1 MYIILLL
8 FLIIFLIIFTL
19 ILSWDNNTIYKNRDK
34 FFILSIILFLLSL
47 LMLFVYNMNNINSNI
62 VVKLEWNFIFTY
74 LFYYELYLDNLSISF
89 IILTTFLIPITLGIG
104 LINIK
109 YRLKE
114 YLIYFFLLEIL
125 LINFFLVTN
134 LLLFYIY
141 FEAVLIPMF
150 LIILI
155 WGSRKR
161 KIHAS
166 FLFFFFTLIG
176 SLFMLLGILWLYLY
190 VGELNIQILQY
201 IILPKEYQL
210 VLWFLFF
217 VAFAVKVPIYPV
229 HSWLPEA
236 HVEAPTGG
244 SIILAG
250 VLLKLG
256 LYGMLRVLLVLF
268 PIGNI
273 YYTPLVITL
282 SFISV
287 IFISII
293 ILQQIDLKK
302 IIAYSSIAHMNFV
315 VIGLFSNNVYGI
327 EGGIF
332 TMLSHGLISSM
343 LFFCIGVLYDR
354 YGERN
359 LLYYN
364 NIGQIMPHFSVF
376 FFFGLLANLGMP
388 GTSSFIG
395 EFLLLLS
402 LSFKSTFLLFIM
414 SFSLFLTTIYCIWL
428 FNRICFGYMRN
439 RYIRVYK
446 DLIRFE
452 SIVLVILTIL
462 IFFFGLYPNCILN
475 LFHEF
480 VCLNLNKHI
489 LFNSKYISK

>member
-1 MYIILLL
+1 MKIILFL
-8 FLIIFLIIFTL
+8 FLIIFLIIFYFIISL
-19 ILSWDNNTIYKNRDK
+19 DNKSIYKYRDK
-34 FFILSIILFLLSL
+34 FFILSMILFLISII
-47 LMLFVYNMNNINSNI
+47 MLFIYNINNINSNI
-62 VVKLEWNFIFTY
+62 LIKLEWNFIFTY
-74 LFYYELYLDNLSISF
+74 LFYYELYIDNLSISF
-89 IILTTFLIPITLGIG
+89 IVLTTFLIPITLGLG

-114 YLIYFFLLEIL
+114 YLMYFFLIEIL

-141 FEAVLIPMF
+141 FEAILIPMF

-166 FLFFFFTLIG
+166 FLFFFFTLVG
-176 SLFMLLGILWLYLY
+176 SLFMILGILWLYLY
-190 VGELNIQILQY
+190 IGELNIQILQY
-201 IILPKEYQL
+201 IILSKEHQL
-210 VLWFLFF
+210 ILWFLFF
-217 VAFAVKVPIYPV
+217 IAFAVKVPMYPV

-256 LYGMLRVLLVLF
+256 LYGMLRVLIVLF
-268 PIGNI
+268 PIANI

-302 IIAYSSIAHMNFV
+302 IIAYSSIAHMNFA
-315 VIGLFSNNVYGI
+315 VIGIFSNNIYGI
-327 EGGIF
+327 EGSIF

-359 LLYYN
+359 LLYYT
-364 NIGQIMPHFSVF
+364 NIVQIMPFFTF
-376 FFFGLLANLGMP
+376 FFFFSIIANLGMP
-388 GTSSFIG
+388 GTSSFVG

-414 SFSLFLTTIYCIWL
+414 SWSLFLTTIYCIWL
-428 FNRICFGYMRN
+428 FNRISFGYMSKK
-439 RYIRVYK
+439 YIIIYK

-452 SIVLVILTIL
+452 SIILIIFTIL
-462 IFFFGLYPNCILN
+462 ILFFGIYPNCILN
-475 LFHEF
+475 LFHDF
-480 VCLNLNKHI
+480 TYFNMYKQILYIPRNL
-489 LFNSKYISK
+489 

>member
-1 MYIILLL
+1 MKIILISFFIL
-8 FLIIFLIIFTL
+8 FLLIFSFL
-19 ILSWDNNTIYKNRDK
+19 LSLNNKLIYKHRNK
-34 FFILSIILFLLSL
+34 FFILSMILFLISII
-47 LMLFVYNMNNINSNI
+47 MLFIYNINNINSNI
-62 VVKLEWNFIFTY
+62 LVKLEWNFVFIY
-74 LFYYELYLDNLSISF
+74 LFYYELYIDNISISF
-89 IILTTFLIPITLGIG
+89 IVLTTFLIPITLGLG

-114 YLIYFFLLEIL
+114 YLIYFFLIEIL

-141 FEAVLIPMF
+141 FEAILIPMF

-166 FLFFFFTLIG
+166 FLFFFFTLVG
-176 SLFMLLGILWLYLY
+176 SLFMILGILWLYLY
-190 VGELNIQILQY
+190 IGELNIQILQY
-201 IILPKEYQL
+201 IILSKEHQL
-210 VLWFLFF
+210 ILWILFF
-217 VAFAVKVPIYPV
+217 IAFAVKVPIYPV
-229 HSWLPEA
+229 HGWLPEA

-256 LYGMLRVLLVLF
+256 LYGMLRVLTVLF
-268 PIGNI
+268 PIANI
-273 YYTPLVITL
+273 YYTPLVLTL

-302 IIAYSSIAHMNFV
+302 IIAYSSIAHMNFAV
-315 VIGLFSNNVYGI
+315 VGIFSNNTYGI
-327 EGGIF
+327 EGSIF

-364 NIGQIMPHFSVF
+364 NIAQIMPYFSF
-376 FFFGLLANLGMP
+376 FFFISIIGNLGMP
-388 GTSSFIG
+388 GTSSFVG
-395 EFLLLLS
+395 KFLLLLS
-402 LSFKSTFLLFIM
+402 LSFKSIFLLFIM
-414 SFSLFLTTIYCIWL
+414 SLSLFLTTIYCIWL

-439 RYIRVYK
+439 KYIIVYK

-452 SIVLVILTIL
+452 SIIL
-462 IFFFGLYPNCILN
+462 IIFTVLILFFGIYPNCILN
-475 LFHEF
+475 LFHDF
-480 VCLNLNKHI
+480 VYFNMYKQI
-489 LFNSKYISK
+489 LYI

>member
-1 MYIILLL
+1 MLTFLIL
-8 FLIIFLIIFTL
+8 FLIIFIIIFILL
-19 ILSWDNNTIYKNRDK
+19 ISWDNKKIYKNREK
-34 FFILSIILFLLSL
+34 IFILSMIVFLLSI
-47 LMLFVYNMNNINSNI
+47 LMLFTFNMNNINSNI
-62 VVKLEWNFIFTY
+62 LITLRWDFIFSY
-74 LFYYELYLDNLSISF
+74 LFYYELYLDNLSLSF
-89 IILTTFLIPITLGIG
+89 IVLTTFLIPITLGLG

-114 YLIYFFLLEIL
+114 YLIYFFLIEVL

-134 LLLFYIY
+134 LLFFYIY

-166 FLFFFFTLIG
+166 FLFFFFTLVG
-176 SLFMLLGILWLYLY
+176 SLFMILGILWLYLY
-190 VGELNIQILQY
+190 IGELNIQILQY
-201 IILPKEYQL
+201 IILSKEHQL
-210 VLWFLFF
+210 ILWFLFF

-256 LYGMLRVLLVLF
+256 LYGMLRVLIVLF
-268 PIGNI
+268 PIANI

-302 IIAYSSIAHMNFV
+302 IIAYSSIAHMNFA
-315 VIGLFSNNVYGI
+315 VIGIFSNNIYGI
-327 EGGIF
+327 EGSIF

-359 LLYYN
+359 LLYYS
-364 NIGQIMPHFSVF
+364 NIAQIMPYFSF
-376 FFFGLLANLGMP
+376 FFLFSIIANLGMP
-388 GTSSFIG
+388 GTSSFVG

-414 SFSLFLTTIYCIWL
+414 SFSLFLTTMYCIWL
-428 FNRICFGYMRN
+428 FNRICFGYMRY
-439 RYIRVYK
+439 RHIRIYK

-452 SIVLVILTIL
+452 SIVLIIFTIL
-462 IFFFGLYPNCILN
+462 ILFFGLYPNCILN
-475 LFHEF
+475 LFHDLVYF
-480 VCLNLNKHI
+480 NMHKQV
-489 LFNSKYISK
+489 LFSSKSL

>member
-1 MYIILLL
+1 
-8 FLIIFLIIFTL
+8 
-19 ILSWDNNTIYKNRDK
+19 
-34 FFILSIILFLLSL
+34 
-47 LMLFVYNMNNINSNI
+47 MLFIYNINNINSNI
-62 VVKLEWNFIFTY
+62 LVKLEWNFIFIY
-74 LFYYELYLDNLSISF
+74 LFYYELYIDNVSISF

-114 YLIYFFLLEIL
+114 YLIYFFLIEIL

-141 FEAVLIPMF
+141 FEAILIPMF

-166 FLFFFFTLIG
+166 YLFFFFTLVG
-176 SLFMLLGILWLYLY
+176 SLFMILGILWLYLY
-190 VGELNIQILQY
+190 IGELNIQILQY
-201 IILPKEYQL
+201 IILSKEHQL
-210 VLWFLFF
+210 ILWLLFF
-217 VAFAVKVPIYPV
+217 IAFAVKVPIYPV
-229 HSWLPEA
+229 HGWLPEA

-256 LYGMLRVLLVLF
+256 LYGMLRVLTVLF
-268 PIGNI
+268 PIANI
-273 YYTPLVITL
+273 YYTPLVLTL

-302 IIAYSSIAHMNFV
+302 IIAYSSIAHMNLV
-315 VIGLFSNNVYGI
+315 VVGIFSNNIYGI
-327 EGGIF
+327 EGAIY

-343 LFFCIGVLYDR
+343 LFFCIGILYDR

-364 NIGQIMPHFSVF
+364 NVAQIMPYFSF
-376 FFFGLLANLGMP
+376 FFFIGMIANLGMP
-388 GTSSFIG
+388 GTSSFVG
-395 EFLLLLS
+395 EFLILLS
-402 LSFKSTFLLFIM
+402 LSFKSIFLLFIM
-414 SFSLFLTTIYCIWL
+414 SLSLFLTTIYCIWL
-428 FNRICFGYMRN
+428 YNRICFGYMKN
-439 RYIRVYK
+439 KYIIIYK

-452 SIVLVILTIL
+452 SIILTIFSIL
-462 IFFFGLYPNCILN
+462 ILFFGIYPNCILN
-475 LFHEF
+475 LFHDF
-480 VCLNLNKHI
+480 VYFNMYKQI
-489 LFNSKYISK
+489 LYI

>member
-1 MYIILLL
+1 MKAILISFFVIFVLIFS
-8 FLIIFLIIFTL
+8 FLISL
-19 ILSWDNNTIYKNRDK
+19 NNKLVYKHRNK
-34 FFILSIILFLLSL
+34 FFILSMILFLISL
-47 LMLFVYNMNNINSNI
+47 IMLFIYNINNINSNI
-62 VVKLEWNFIFTY
+62 LVKLEWNFIFIY
-74 LFYYELYLDNLSISF
+74 LFYYELYIDNISISF
-89 IILTTFLIPITLGIG
+89 IVLTTFLIPITLGLG

-114 YLIYFFLLEIL
+114 YLIYFFLIEIL

-141 FEAVLIPMF
+141 FEAILIPMF

-166 FLFFFFTLIG
+166 YLFFFFTLVG
-176 SLFMLLGILWLYLY
+176 SLFMILGILWLYLY
-190 VGELNIQILQY
+190 IGELNIQILQY
-201 IILPKEYQL
+201 IILSKEHQL
-210 VLWFLFF
+210 ILWLLFF
-217 VAFAVKVPIYPV
+217 IAFAVKVPIYPV
-229 HSWLPEA
+229 HGWLPEA

-256 LYGMLRVLLVLF
+256 LYGMLRVLTVLF
-268 PIGNI
+268 PIANI
-273 YYTPLVITL
+273 YYTPLVLTL

-315 VIGLFSNNVYGI
+315 VIGIFSNNIYGI
-327 EGGIF
+327 EGAVF

-364 NIGQIMPHFSVF
+364 NIAQIMPYFSF
-376 FFFGLLANLGMP
+376 FFFIGIIANLGMP
-388 GTSSFIG
+388 GTSSFVG

-402 LSFKSTFLLFIM
+402 LSFKSIFLLFIM
-414 SFSLFLTTIYCIWL
+414 SLSLFLTTIYCIWL

-439 RYIRVYK
+439 KYIIVYK

-452 SIVLVILTIL
+452 SIIL
-462 IFFFGLYPNCILN
+462 IIFTVLILFFGIYPNCILN
-475 LFHEF
+475 LFHDI
-480 VCLNLNKHI
+480 VYSNMYKQI
-489 LFNSKYISK
+489 LYI

>member
-1 MYIILLL
+1 MQIVLFL
-8 FLIIFLIIFTL
+8 FLIVFLVIFYL
-19 ILSWDNNTIYKNRDK
+19 ILSLDNKSIYKYRDK
-34 FFILSIILFLLSL
+34 FFILSMILFLLSL
-47 LMLFVYNMNNINSNI
+47 VMLFIYNLNNINSN
-62 VVKLEWNFIFTY
+62 VLVKLEWDFVFTY
-74 LFYYELYLDNLSISF
+74 LIYYELYIDNLSISF
-89 IILTTFLIPITLGIG
+89 IVLTTFLIPVTLGLG

-114 YLIYFFLLEIL
+114 YLLYFFLIEVL

-134 LLLFYIY
+134 ILMFYIY

-166 FLFFFFTLIG
+166 FLFFFFTLVG
-176 SLFMLLGILWLYLY
+176 SLFMILGILWLYLY
-190 VGELNIQILQY
+190 IGELNIQILQY
-201 IILPKEYQL
+201 VILSKENQL
-210 VLWFLFF
+210 ILWFLFF

-256 LYGMLRVLLVLF
+256 LYGMLRILLVLF
-268 PIGNI
+268 PIANI
-273 YYTPLVITL
+273 YYTPLVVTL

-302 IIAYSSIAHMNFV
+302 IIAYSSIAHMNFA
-315 VIGLFSNNVYGI
+315 VIGIFSNNIYGI
-327 EGGIF
+327 EGSIF

-364 NIGQIMPHFSVF
+364 NIAQIMPFFSF
-376 FFFGLLANLGMP
+376 FFLFSIIANLGMP
-388 GTSSFIG
+388 GTSSFVG

-414 SFSLFLTTIYCIWL
+414 SLSLFLTTIYCIWL
-428 FNRICFGYMRN
+428 FNRISFGYMHTK
-439 RYIRVYK
+439 YIVVYK

-452 SIVLVILTIL
+452 SIVLIIFTLL
-462 IFFFGLYPNCILN
+462 IIFFGLYPNCILN
-475 LFHEF
+475 LFHDF
-480 VCLNLNKHI
+480 VYFNMYKHI
-489 LFNSKYISK
+489 LFIPKVL

>member
-1 MYIILLL
+1 MKIILLL
-8 FLIIFLIIFTL
+8 FLIVFIIIFYFIISL
-19 ILSWDNNTIYKNRDK
+19 DNKSIYKYRDK
-34 FFILSIILFLLSL
+34 FFILSMILFLISL
-47 LMLFVYNMNNINSNI
+47 IMLFIYNINNINSNI
-62 VVKLEWNFIFTY
+62 LVKLEWNFIFTY
-74 LFYYELYLDNLSISF
+74 LFYYELYIDNLSISF
-89 IILTTFLIPITLGIG
+89 IVLTTFLIPITLGLG

-114 YLIYFFLLEIL
+114 YLMYFFLIEVL

-141 FEAVLIPMF
+141 FEAILIPMF
-150 LIILI
+150 LVILI

-176 SLFMLLGILWLYLY
+176 SLFMILGIIWLYLY
-190 VGELNIQILQY
+190 IGELNIQILQY
-201 IILPKEYQL
+201 IILSKEHQL
-210 VLWFLFF
+210 ILWFLFF
-217 VAFAVKVPIYPV
+217 IAFAVKVPMYPV

-256 LYGMLRVLLVLF
+256 LYGMLRVLIVLF
-268 PIGNI
+268 PIANI

-302 IIAYSSIAHMNFV
+302 IIAYSSIAHMNFA
-315 VIGLFSNNVYGI
+315 VIGIFSNNIYGI
-327 EGGIF
+327 EGSIF

-359 LLYYN
+359 LLYYSN
-364 NIGQIMPHFSVF
+364 VVQIMPFFSF
-376 FFFGLLANLGMP
+376 FFFFSIIANLGMP

-402 LSFKSTFLLFIM
+402 LSFKSIFLLFIM
-414 SFSLFLTTIYCIWL
+414 SSTLFLTTIYCIWL
-428 FNRICFGYMRN
+428 FNRICFGYMSKK
-439 RYIRVYK
+439 YIIIYK
-446 DLIRFE
+446 DLIKFE
-452 SIVLVILTIL
+452 SLILVIFTIL
-462 IFFFGLYPNCILN
+462 ILFFGLYPNCILN
-475 LFHEF
+475 LFHDF
-480 VCLNLNKHI
+480 IYFNMYKQILYIPKNL
-489 LFNSKYISK
+489 

>member
-1 MYIILLL
+1 MLIFS
-8 FLIIFLIIFTL
+8 FLISL
-19 ILSWDNNTIYKNRDK
+19 NNKLVYKHRNK
-34 FFILSIILFLLSL
+34 FFILSMILFLISL
-47 LMLFVYNMNNINSNI
+47 IMLFIYNINNINSNI
-62 VVKLEWNFIFTY
+62 LVKLEWNFVFIY
-74 LFYYELYLDNLSISF
+74 LFYYELYIDNISISF
-89 IILTTFLIPITLGIG
+89 IVLTTFLIPVTLGLG
-104 LINIK
+104 LMNVK

-114 YLIYFFLLEIL
+114 YLIYFFLIEIL

-141 FEAVLIPMF
+141 FEAILIPMF

-166 FLFFFFTLIG
+166 YLFFFFTLVG
-176 SLFMLLGILWLYLY
+176 SLFMILGILWLYLY
-190 VGELNIQILQY
+190 IGELNIQILQY
-201 IILPKEYQL
+201 VILSKEHQL
-210 VLWFLFF
+210 ILWLLFF
-217 VAFAVKVPIYPV
+217 IAFAVKVPIYPV
-229 HSWLPEA
+229 HGWLPEA

-256 LYGMLRVLLVLF
+256 LYGMLRVLTVLF
-268 PIGNI
+268 PIANI
-273 YYTPLVITL
+273 YYTPLVLTL

-315 VIGLFSNNVYGI
+315 VIGLFSNNIYGI

-364 NIGQIMPHFSVF
+364 NIAQIMPYFSF
-376 FFFGLLANLGMP
+376 FLFIGIIANLGMP
-388 GTSSFIG
+388 GTSSFVG

-402 LSFKSTFLLFIM
+402 LSFKSIFLLFIM
-414 SFSLFLTTIYCIWL
+414 SLSLFLTTIYCIWL

-439 RYIRVYK
+439 KYIIVYK

-452 SIVLVILTIL
+452 SIIL
-462 IFFFGLYPNCILN
+462 IIFTVLILFFGIYPNCILN
-475 LFHEF
+475 LFHD
-480 VCLNLNKHI
+480 VVYSNMYKQI
-489 LFNSKYISK
+489 LYI

>member
-1 MYIILLL
+1 MKILL
-8 FLIIFLIIFTL
+8 FLFVIIFVIIFYFIISL
-19 ILSWDNNTIYKNRDK
+19 DNKSIYKYRDK
-34 FFILSIILFLLSL
+34 FFILSMILFLISII
-47 LMLFVYNMNNINSNI
+47 MLFIYNINNINSNI
-62 VVKLEWNFIFTY
+62 LVKLEWNFIFTY
-74 LFYYELYLDNLSISF
+74 LFYYELYIDNLSISF
-89 IILTTFLIPITLGIG
+89 IVLTTFLIPVTLGLG

-114 YLIYFFLLEIL
+114 YLIYFFLIEIL

-141 FEAVLIPMF
+141 FEAILIPMF

-176 SLFMLLGILWLYLY
+176 SLFMILGILWLYLY

-201 IILPKEYQL
+201 IILSKEHQL
-210 VLWFLFF
+210 ILWFLFF
-217 VAFAVKVPIYPV
+217 IAFAVKVPMYPV

-256 LYGMLRVLLVLF
+256 LYGMLRILIVLF
-268 PIGNI
+268 PIANI

-302 IIAYSSIAHMNFV
+302 IIAYSSIAHMNFA
-315 VIGLFSNNVYGI
+315 VIGIFSNNIYGI
-327 EGGIF
+327 EGSIF

-343 LFFCIGVLYDR
+343 LFFCIGILYDR

-359 LLYYN
+359 LLYYT
-364 NIGQIMPHFSVF
+364 NIVQIMPFFSF
-376 FFFGLLANLGMP
+376 FFFFSIIANLGMP

-402 LSFKSTFLLFIM
+402 LSFKSIFLLFVM
-414 SFSLFLTTIYCIWL
+414 SWTLFLTTIYCIWL
-428 FNRICFGYMRN
+428 FNRICFGYMSKK
-439 RYIRVYK
+439 YVIIYK

-452 SIVLVILTIL
+452 SLILIIFTIL
-462 IFFFGLYPNCILN
+462 ILFFGLYPNCILN
-475 LFHEF
+475 LFHDFIYFNMHKEI
-480 VCLNLNKHI
+480 LYIQKNL
-489 LFNSKYISK
+489 

>member
-1 MYIILLL
+1 MLIFS
-8 FLIIFLIIFTL
+8 FLISL
-19 ILSWDNNTIYKNRDK
+19 NNKLVYKHRNK
-34 FFILSIILFLLSL
+34 FFILSMILFLISL
-47 LMLFVYNMNNINSNI
+47 IMLFIYNINNINSNI
-62 VVKLEWNFIFTY
+62 LVKLEWNFVFIY
-74 LFYYELYLDNLSISF
+74 LFYYELYIDNISISF
-89 IILTTFLIPITLGIG
+89 IVLTTFLIPVTLGLG
-104 LINIK
+104 LMNIK

-114 YLIYFFLLEIL
+114 YLIYFFLIEIL

-141 FEAVLIPMF
+141 FEAILIPMF

-166 FLFFFFTLIG
+166 YLFFFFTLVG
-176 SLFMLLGILWLYLY
+176 SLFMILGILWLYLY
-190 VGELNIQILQY
+190 IGELNIQILQY
-201 IILPKEYQL
+201 VILSKEHQL
-210 VLWFLFF
+210 ILWLLFF
-217 VAFAVKVPIYPV
+217 IAFAVKVPIYPV
-229 HSWLPEA
+229 HGWLPEA

-256 LYGMLRVLLVLF
+256 LYGMLRVLTVLF
-268 PIGNI
+268 PIANI
-273 YYTPLVITL
+273 YYTPLVLTL

-315 VIGLFSNNVYGI
+315 VIGLFSNNIYGI

-364 NIGQIMPHFSVF
+364 NIAQIMPYFSF
-376 FFFGLLANLGMP
+376 FFFIGIIANLGMP
-388 GTSSFIG
+388 GTSSFVG

-402 LSFKSTFLLFIM
+402 LSFKSIFLLFIM
-414 SFSLFLTTIYCIWL
+414 SLSLFLTTIYCIWL

-439 RYIRVYK
+439 KYIIVYK

-452 SIVLVILTIL
+452 SIIL
-462 IFFFGLYPNCILN
+462 IIFTVLILFFGIYPNCILN
-475 LFHEF
+475 LFHD
-480 VCLNLNKHI
+480 VVYSNMYKQI
-489 LFNSKYISK
+489 LYI

>member
-1 MYIILLL
+1 MKIILILFL
-8 FLIIFLIIFTL
+8 IVFLIIFYFLVSLNNKLIYQYR
-19 ILSWDNNTIYKNRDK
+19 NK
-34 FFILSIILFLLSL
+34 FFILSMILFLISII
-47 LMLFVYNMNNINSNI
+47 MLFIYNINNINSNI
-62 VVKLEWNFIFTY
+62 LVKLEWNFIFTY
-74 LFYYELYLDNLSISF
+74 LFYYELYIDNVSISF
-89 IILTTFLIPITLGIG
+89 IVLTTFLIPITLGLG

-114 YLIYFFLLEIL
+114 YLIYFFLIEIL

-141 FEAVLIPMF
+141 FEAILIPMF
-150 LIILI
+150 LVILI

-166 FLFFFFTLIG
+166 FLFFFFTLVG
-176 SLFMLLGILWLYLY
+176 SLFMILGIIWLYLY
-190 VGELNIQILQY
+190 IGELNIQILQY
-201 IILPKEYQL
+201 VILSKEHQL
-210 VLWFLFF
+210 ILWFLFF
-217 VAFAVKVPIYPV
+217 IAFAVKVPIYPV
-229 HSWLPEA
+229 HGWLPEA

-256 LYGMLRVLLVLF
+256 LYGMLRVLIVLF
-268 PIGNI
+268 PIANI
-273 YYTPLVITL
+273 YYIPLVVTL

-302 IIAYSSIAHMNFV
+302 IIAYSSIAHMNFA
-315 VIGLFSNNVYGI
+315 VIGIFSNNIYGI
-327 EGGIF
+327 EGSIF

-364 NIGQIMPHFSVF
+364 NIAQIMPYFSLF
-376 FFFGLLANLGMP
+376 FFFSIIANLGMP
-388 GTSSFIG
+388 GTSSFVG

-402 LSFKSTFLLFIM
+402 LSFKSIFLLFIM
-414 SFSLFLTTIYCIWL
+414 SSTLFLTTIYCIWL

-439 RYIRVYK
+439 KYIIVYK

-452 SIVLVILTIL
+452 SIILIIFTIL
-462 IFFFGLYPNCILN
+462 ILFFGIYPNCILN
-475 LFHEF
+475 LFHDF
-480 VCLNLNKHI
+480 VYFNMYKQI
-489 LFNSKYISK
+489 LYI

>member
-8 FLIIFLIIFTL
+8 FLIIFLIIFSL

-34 FFILSIILFLLSL
+34 FFILSIILFLLSI

-74 LFYYELYLDNLSISF
+74 LFYYELYIDNLSISF

-210 VLWFLFF
+210 ILWFLFF

-376 FFFGLLANLGMP
+376 FFFWF
-388 GTSSFIG
+388 TCKF
-395 EFLLLLS
+395 
-402 LSFKSTFLLFIM
+402 
-414 SFSLFLTTIYCIWL
+414 
-428 FNRICFGYMRN
+428 
-439 RYIRVYK
+439 RYAWYK
-446 DLIRFE
+446 
-452 SIVLVILTIL
+452 
-462 IFFFGLYPNCILN
+462 
-475 LFHEF
+475 
-480 VCLNLNKHI
+480 
-489 LFNSKYISK
+489 

>member
-1 MYIILLL
+1 MKIILLL
-8 FLIIFLIIFTL
+8 FLIIFIIIFYFIISL
-19 ILSWDNNTIYKNRDK
+19 DNKSIYKYRDK
-34 FFILSIILFLLSL
+34 FFILSMILFLISL
-47 LMLFVYNMNNINSNI
+47 IMLFIYNLNNVNSNI
-62 VVKLEWNFIFTY
+62 LVKLEWDFIFTY
-74 LFYYELYLDNLSISF
+74 LFYYELYIDNLSISF
-89 IILTTFLIPITLGIG
+89 IVLTTLLIPVTLGLG

-114 YLIYFFLLEIL
+114 YLMYFFLIEIL

-141 FEAVLIPMF
+141 FEAILIPMF
-150 LIILI
+150 LVILI

-176 SLFMLLGILWLYLY
+176 SLFMILGIIWLYLY

-201 IILPKEYQL
+201 IILSKEHQL
-210 VLWFLFF
+210 ILWFLFF
-217 VAFAVKVPIYPV
+217 IAFAVKVPMYPV

-256 LYGMLRVLLVLF
+256 LYGMLRVLIVLF
-268 PIGNI
+268 PIANI

-302 IIAYSSIAHMNFV
+302 IIAYSSIAHMNFA
-315 VIGLFSNNVYGI
+315 VIGIFSNNIYGI
-327 EGGIF
+327 EGSIF

-359 LLYYN
+359 LLYYSN
-364 NIGQIMPHFSVF
+364 VVQIMPFFSF
-376 FFFGLLANLGMP
+376 FFFFSIIANLGMP

-402 LSFKSTFLLFIM
+402 LSFKSIFLLFII
-414 SFSLFLTTIYCIWL
+414 SSTLFLTTIYCIWL
-428 FNRICFGYMRN
+428 FNRICFGYMSKK
-439 RYIRVYK
+439 YIIIYK
-446 DLIRFE
+446 DLKKFE
-452 SIVLVILTIL
+452 SLILIIFTIL
-462 IFFFGLYPNCILN
+462 ILFFGLYPNCILN
-475 LFHEF
+475 LFHDF
-480 VCLNLNKHI
+480 VYFNMYKQILHIPKNL
-489 LFNSKYISK
+489 

>member
-1 MYIILLL
+1 MKIILVL
-8 FLIIFLIIFTL
+8 FLIIFIIIFY
-19 ILSWDNNTIYKNRDK
+19 ILVSLSNKLIYKHRNK
-34 FFILSIILFLLSL
+34 FFILSMIIFLISL
-47 LMLFVYNMNNINSNI
+47 IMLFMYNMNNINSNI
-62 VVKLEWNFIFTY
+62 LVKLEWNFIFMY
-74 LFYYELYLDNLSISF
+74 SFYYEIYVDNLSISF
-89 IILTTFLIPITLGIG
+89 IVLTTFLIPITLGLG

-114 YLIYFFLLEIL
+114 YLIYFFLIEVL

-141 FEAVLIPMF
+141 FEAILIPMF
-150 LIILI
+150 LVILV

-166 FLFFFFTLIG
+166 FLFFFFTLVG

-190 VGELNIQILQY
+190 IGELNMQVLQY
-201 IILPKEYQL
+201 MILTKEHQL
-210 VLWFLFF
+210 ILWFLFF
-217 VAFAVKVPIYPV
+217 IAFAVKVPMYPV
-229 HSWLPEA
+229 HGWLPEA

-256 LYGMLRVLLVLF
+256 LYGMLRVLTVLF
-268 PIGNI
+268 PIANI
-273 YYTPLVITL
+273 YYVPLVVTL

-315 VIGLFSNNVYGI
+315 VIGIFSNNIYGI
-327 EGGIF
+327 EGSIF

-359 LLYYN
+359 LLYYS
-364 NIGQIMPHFSVF
+364 NIAQIMPYFSFF
-376 FFFGLLANLGMP
+376 FFFGTIANLAMP

-402 LSFKSTFLLFIM
+402 LSFKSTLLLFIM

-428 FNRICFGYMRN
+428 FNRICFGYMYN
-439 RYIRVYK
+439 KYIIIYK

-452 SIVLVILTIL
+452 SIVLIILTLLIL
-462 IFFFGLYPNCILN
+462 FFGVNPNCILN
-475 LFHEF
+475 LFHDF
-480 VCLNLNKHI
+480 VYSNIYKQI
-489 LFNSKYISK
+489 LYI

>member
-1 MYIILLL
+1 MKLILISFFVL
-8 FLIIFLIIFTL
+8 FTL
-19 ILSWDNNTIYKNRDK
+19 IFLFLLSLNNKLVYKHRNK
-34 FFILSIILFLLSL
+34 FFILSMILFLISL
-47 LMLFVYNMNNINSNI
+47 IMLFIYNINNINSNI
-62 VVKLEWNFIFTY
+62 LVKLEWNFIFIY
-74 LFYYELYLDNLSISF
+74 LFYYELYIDNVSISF
-89 IILTTFLIPITLGIG
+89 IVLTTFLIPITLGLG

-114 YLIYFFLLEIL
+114 YLIYFFLIEIL

-141 FEAVLIPMF
+141 FEAILIPMF

-166 FLFFFFTLIG
+166 YLFFFFTLVG
-176 SLFMLLGILWLYLY
+176 SLFMILGILWLYLY
-190 VGELNIQILQY
+190 IGELNIQILQY
-201 IILPKEYQL
+201 IILSKEHQL
-210 VLWFLFF
+210 ILWLLFF
-217 VAFAVKVPIYPV
+217 IAFAVKVPIYPV
-229 HSWLPEA
+229 HGWLPEA

-256 LYGMLRVLLVLF
+256 LYGMLRVLTVLF
-268 PIGNI
+268 PIANI
-273 YYTPLVITL
+273 YYTPLVLTL

-315 VIGLFSNNVYGI
+315 VVGIFSNNMYGI
-327 EGGIF
+327 EGSIF

-364 NIGQIMPHFSVF
+364 NIAQIMPYFSF
-376 FFFGLLANLGMP
+376 FFFIGIIANLGMP
-388 GTSSFIG
+388 GTSSFVG

-402 LSFKSTFLLFIM
+402 LSFKSIFLLFIM
-414 SFSLFLTTIYCIWL
+414 SLSLFLTTIYCIWL

-439 RYIRVYK
+439 KYIIVYK

-452 SIVLVILTIL
+452 SIILTIFTLL
-462 IFFFGLYPNCILN
+462 ILFFGIYPNCILN
-475 LFHEF
+475 LFHDF
-480 VCLNLNKHI
+480 VYFNMYKQI
-489 LFNSKYISK
+489 LYI

>member
-1 MYIILLL
+1 MKTILIL
-8 FLIIFLIIFTL
+8 FLIIFLVIFYFFFSL
-19 ILSWDNNTIYKNRDK
+19 DNQSIYKYRDK
-34 FFILSIILFLLSL
+34 FFILSMILFLLSL
-47 LMLFVYNMNNINSNI
+47 MMLFIYNLNNINSNI
-62 VVKLEWNFIFTY
+62 LVKLEWDFVFTY
-74 LFYYELYLDNLSISF
+74 LFYYELYIDNLSISF
-89 IILTTFLIPITLGIG
+89 IVLTTFLIPITLGIG

-114 YLIYFFLLEIL
+114 YLLYFFLIEVL

-141 FEAVLIPMF
+141 FEAILIPMF
-150 LIILI
+150 LVILI

-166 FLFFFFTLIG
+166 FLFFFFTLVG
-176 SLFMLLGILWLYLY
+176 SLFMILGILWLYLY

-201 IILPKEYQL
+201 IILSKEHQL

-256 LYGMLRVLLVLF
+256 LYGMLRILLPLF
-268 PIGNI
+268 PVANI
-273 YYTPLVITL
+273 YYTPLVVTL

-302 IIAYSSIAHMNFV
+302 IIAYSSIAHMNFA
-315 VIGLFSNNVYGI
+315 VIGIFSNNIYGI
-327 EGGIF
+327 EGSIF

-359 LLYYN
+359 LLYYT
-364 NIGQIMPHFSVF
+364 NIAQIMPYFSFF
-376 FFFGLLANLGMP
+376 FFFGIIANLVMP
-388 GTSSFIG
+388 GTSSFVG

-402 LSFKSTFLLFIM
+402 LSFKSTLLLFIM
-414 SFSLFLTTIYCIWL
+414 SLSLFLTTIYCIWL
-428 FNRICFGYMRN
+428 FNRISFGYMSN
-439 RYIRVYK
+439 KYIVVYK

-452 SIVLVILTIL
+452 SIIL
-462 IFFFGLYPNCILN
+462 IVFTVLILFFGLYPNCILN
-475 LFHEF
+475 LFHDF
-480 VCLNLNKHI
+480 VYFNMYKHV
-489 LFNSKYISK
+489 LFLPKSL

>member
-1 MYIILLL
+1 MKIILLL
-8 FLIIFLIIFTL
+8 FLIVFIIIFYFIISL
-19 ILSWDNNTIYKNRDK
+19 DNKSIYKYRDK
-34 FFILSIILFLLSL
+34 FFILSMILFLISII
-47 LMLFVYNMNNINSNI
+47 MLFIYNINNINSNI
-62 VVKLEWNFIFTY
+62 LVKLEWNFIFTY
-74 LFYYELYLDNLSISF
+74 LFYYELYIDNLSISF
-89 IILTTFLIPITLGIG
+89 IVLTTFLIPITLGLG

-114 YLIYFFLLEIL
+114 YLMYFFLIEIL

-141 FEAVLIPMF
+141 FEAILIPMF
-150 LIILI
+150 LVILI

-176 SLFMLLGILWLYLY
+176 SLFMILGIIWLYLY
-190 VGELNIQILQY
+190 IGELNIQILQY
-201 IILPKEYQL
+201 IILSKEHQL
-210 VLWFLFF
+210 ILWFLFF
-217 VAFAVKVPIYPV
+217 IAFAVKVPMYPV

-256 LYGMLRVLLVLF
+256 LYGMLRVLIVLF
-268 PIGNI
+268 PIANI

-302 IIAYSSIAHMNFV
+302 IIAYSSIAHMNFA
-315 VIGLFSNNVYGI
+315 VIGIFSNNIYGI
-327 EGGIF
+327 EGSIF

-359 LLYYN
+359 LLYYSN
-364 NIGQIMPHFSVF
+364 VVQIMPFFSF
-376 FFFGLLANLGMP
+376 FFFFSIIANLGMP

-402 LSFKSTFLLFIM
+402 LSFKSIFLLFIM
-414 SFSLFLTTIYCIWL
+414 SLTLFLTTIYCIWL
-428 FNRICFGYMRN
+428 FNRICFGYMSKK
-439 RYIRVYK
+439 YIIIYK
-446 DLIRFE
+446 DLIKFE
-452 SIVLVILTIL
+452 SIILIIFTIL
-462 IFFFGLYPNCILN
+462 ILFFGLYPNCILN
-475 LFHEF
+475 LFHDF
-480 VCLNLNKHI
+480 IYFNMYKQILYIPKNL
-489 LFNSKYISK
+489 

>member
-1 MYIILLL
+1 MKIILILFL
-8 FLIIFLIIFTL
+8 IVFLIIFYFLVSLNNKLIYQYR
-19 ILSWDNNTIYKNRDK
+19 NK
-34 FFILSIILFLLSL
+34 FFILSMILFLISII
-47 LMLFVYNMNNINSNI
+47 MLFIYNINNINSNI
-62 VVKLEWNFIFTY
+62 LIKLEWNFIFTY
-74 LFYYELYLDNLSISF
+74 LFYYELYIDNVSISF
-89 IILTTFLIPITLGIG
+89 IVLTTFLIPITLGLG

-114 YLIYFFLLEIL
+114 YLIYFFLIEIL

-141 FEAVLIPMF
+141 FEAILIPMF
-150 LIILI
+150 LVILI

-166 FLFFFFTLIG
+166 FLFFFFTLVG
-176 SLFMLLGILWLYLY
+176 SLFMILGIIWLYLY
-190 VGELNIQILQY
+190 IGELNIQILQY
-201 IILPKEYQL
+201 VILSKEHQL

-217 VAFAVKVPIYPV
+217 IAFAVKVPIYPV
-229 HSWLPEA
+229 HGWLPEA

-256 LYGMLRVLLVLF
+256 LYGMLRVLIVLF
-268 PIGNI
+268 PIANI
-273 YYTPLVITL
+273 YYVPLVITL

-302 IIAYSSIAHMNFV
+302 IIAYSSIAHMNFA
-315 VIGLFSNNVYGI
+315 VIGIFSNNIYGI
-327 EGGIF
+327 EGSIF

-364 NIGQIMPHFSVF
+364 NIAQIMPYFSLF
-376 FFFGLLANLGMP
+376 FFFGIIANLGMP
-388 GTSSFIG
+388 GTSSFVG

-402 LSFKSTFLLFIM
+402 LSFKSIFLLFIM
-414 SFSLFLTTIYCIWL
+414 SSTLFLTTIYCIWL

-439 RYIRVYK
+439 KYIIVYK

-452 SIVLVILTIL
+452 SIILIIFTIL
-462 IFFFGLYPNCILN
+462 ILFFGIYPNCILN
-475 LFHEF
+475 LFHDF
-480 VCLNLNKHI
+480 VYFNMYKQI
-489 LFNSKYISK
+489 LYI

>member
-1 MYIILLL
+1 
-8 FLIIFLIIFTL
+8 
-19 ILSWDNNTIYKNRDK
+19 
-34 FFILSIILFLLSL
+34 
-47 LMLFVYNMNNINSNI
+47 MLFMFNINNINSNI
-62 VVKLEWNFIFTY
+62 FIKFKWDFMFTY
-74 LFYYELYLDNLSISF
+74 MFYYELYLDNLSISF
-89 IILTTFLIPITLGIG
+89 IVLTTFLIPITLGLG

-114 YLIYFFLLEIL
+114 YLIYFLLIEFL

-166 FLFFFFTLIG
+166 YLFFFFTLIG
-176 SLFMLLGILWLYLY
+176 SLFMILGILWLYLN

-201 IILPKEYQL
+201 IMLSKEHQL
-210 VLWFLFF
+210 ILWFLFF

-256 LYGMLRVLLVLF
+256 LYGMLRVLIVLF

-273 YYTPLVITL
+273 YYTPLIVTL

-302 IIAYSSIAHMNFV
+302 IIAYSSIAHMNFA
-315 VIGLFSNNVYGI
+315 VIGIFSNNIYGI
-327 EGGIF
+327 EGSIF
-332 TMLSHGLISSM
+332 TMLSHGIISSM

-359 LLYYN
+359 LLYYS
-364 NIGQIMPHFSVF
+364 NIAQIMPYYSF
-376 FFFGLLANLGMP
+376 FFFFSIFANLGMP
-388 GTSSFIG
+388 GTSSFVG

-428 FNRICFGYMRN
+428 LNRICYGYMRFK
-439 RYIRVYK
+439 YIIIYK
-446 DLIRFE
+446 DLIKFE
-452 SIVLVILTIL
+452 FIVLIIFTIL
-462 IFFFGLYPNCILN
+462 ILFFGLYPNCILN
-475 LFHEF
+475 LFHDF
-480 VCLNLNKHI
+480 VYLNINKQV
-489 LFNSKYISK
+489 LFMPKLL

>member
-1 MYIILLL
+1 MLIFS
-8 FLIIFLIIFTL
+8 FLISL
-19 ILSWDNNTIYKNRDK
+19 NNKLVYKHRNK
-34 FFILSIILFLLSL
+34 FFILSMILFLISL
-47 LMLFVYNMNNINSNI
+47 IMLFIYNINNINSNI
-62 VVKLEWNFIFTY
+62 LVKLEWNFVFIY
-74 LFYYELYLDNLSISF
+74 LFYYELYIDNISISF
-89 IILTTFLIPITLGIG
+89 IVLTTFLIPVTLGLG
-104 LINIK
+104 LMNVK

-114 YLIYFFLLEIL
+114 YLIYFFLIEIL

-141 FEAVLIPMF
+141 FEAILIPMF

-166 FLFFFFTLIG
+166 YLFFFFTLVG
-176 SLFMLLGILWLYLY
+176 SLFMILGILWLYLY
-190 VGELNIQILQY
+190 IGELNIQILQY
-201 IILPKEYQL
+201 VILSKEHQL
-210 VLWFLFF
+210 ILWLLFF
-217 VAFAVKVPIYPV
+217 IAFAVKVPIYPV
-229 HSWLPEA
+229 HGWLPEA

-256 LYGMLRVLLVLF
+256 LYGMLRVLTVLF
-268 PIGNI
+268 PIANI
-273 YYTPLVITL
+273 YYTPLVLTL

-315 VIGLFSNNVYGI
+315 VIGLFSNNIYGI

-364 NIGQIMPHFSVF
+364 NIAQIMPYFSF
-376 FFFGLLANLGMP
+376 FFFIGIIANLGMP
-388 GTSSFIG
+388 GTSSFVG

-402 LSFKSTFLLFIM
+402 LSFKSIFLLFIM
-414 SFSLFLTTIYCIWL
+414 SLSLFLTTIYCIWL

-439 RYIRVYK
+439 KYIIVYK

-452 SIVLVILTIL
+452 SIIL
-462 IFFFGLYPNCILN
+462 IIFTVLILFFGIYPNCILN
-475 LFHEF
+475 LFHD
-480 VCLNLNKHI
+480 VVYSNMYKQI
-489 LFNSKYISK
+489 LYI

>member
-1 MYIILLL
+1 
-8 FLIIFLIIFTL
+8 
-19 ILSWDNNTIYKNRDK
+19 
-34 FFILSIILFLLSL
+34 
-47 LMLFVYNMNNINSNI
+47 MLFIYNINNINSNI
-62 VVKLEWNFIFTY
+62 LVKLEWNFIFIY
-74 LFYYELYLDNLSISF
+74 LFYYELYIDNISISF
-89 IILTTFLIPITLGIG
+89 IVLTTFLIPVTLGLG

-114 YLIYFFLLEIL
+114 YLLYFFLIEIL

-141 FEAVLIPMF
+141 FEAILIPMF

-176 SLFMLLGILWLYLY
+176 SLFMILGILWLYLY
-190 VGELNIQILQY
+190 IGELNIQILQY
-201 IILPKEYQL
+201 IILSKEHQL
-210 VLWFLFF
+210 ILWLLFF
-217 VAFAVKVPIYPV
+217 IAFAVKVPIYPV
-229 HSWLPEA
+229 HGWLPEA

-256 LYGMLRVLLVLF
+256 LYGMLRVLTVLF
-268 PIGNI
+268 PIANI
-273 YYTPLVITL
+273 YYTPLVLTL

-302 IIAYSSIAHMNFV
+302 IIAYSSIAHMNFAV
-315 VIGLFSNNVYGI
+315 VGIFSNNMYGI
-327 EGGIF
+327 EGSIF

-364 NIGQIMPHFSVF
+364 NIAQIMPYFSF
-376 FFFGLLANLGMP
+376 FFFISIIGNLGMP
-388 GTSSFIG
+388 GTSSFVG

-402 LSFKSTFLLFIM
+402 LSFKSIFLLFIM
-414 SFSLFLTTIYCIWL
+414 SLSLFLTTIYCIWL

-439 RYIRVYK
+439 KYIIVYK

-452 SIVLVILTIL
+452 SIVLIIFTIL
-462 IFFFGLYPNCILN
+462 ILFFGIYPNCILN
-475 LFHEF
+475 LFHDVVYF
-480 VCLNLNKHI
+480 NMYKQI
-489 LFNSKYISK
+489 LYI